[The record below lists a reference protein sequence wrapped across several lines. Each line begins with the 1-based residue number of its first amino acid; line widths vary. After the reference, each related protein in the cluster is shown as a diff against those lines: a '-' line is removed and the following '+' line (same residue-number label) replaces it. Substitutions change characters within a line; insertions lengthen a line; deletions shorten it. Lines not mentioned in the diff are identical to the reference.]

1 MTVMDVM
8 LRSNKWDRLKNLING
23 DIAWAVHYSSDKLYE
38 HGVSLRYKNYM
49 EALDTE
55 ENWYK
60 EYIRYMEND
69 DESVE

>member
-1 MTVMDVM
+1 MYKRD
-8 LRSNKWDRLKNLING
+8 KWEKLKNLINA
-23 DIAWAVHYSSDKLYE
+23 DISHAVHYSSDKLFE
-38 HGVSLRYKNYM
+38 HNVSLRYKNYM
-49 EALDTE
+49 EAIDIE